1 MLPKAVLFDLDNTL
15 TNRALSIERYV
26 KCFLKDFGLVVHA
39 DSQAIVRLI
48 SQVDNGGYLKAGSA
62 FSSIRQ
68 AVGHVLAHELAWRV
82 AQTPQ
87 TLSDHWQIHFPRSAV
102 AMSGSELL
110 VAELS
115 RRDIRIAVVSN
126 GAESS
131 RQNTVACLPFASHID
146 AIFSSEKVGTTKP
159 APAIFLAAAEHLQ
172 VRPEECWFVGDHP
185 VNDYLGACSAGMHAV
200 WLRGFHDWPQ
210 EMGAAPVS
218 ISSLHEVVGLLNEI
232 TE

>member
-26 KCFLKDFGLVVHA
+26 KCFLKDFGLVVHT

-68 AVGHVLAHELAWRV
+68 AVGHILAHELAWRV
-82 AQTPQ
+82 AQTPQTPQ

-110 VAELS
+110 VDELS
-115 RRDIRIAVVSN
+115 RRDIKIAVVSN

-131 RQNTVACLPFASHID
+131 RQNTVACLPFASQID
-146 AIFSSEKVGTTKP
+146 AIFSSEKVGATKP
-159 APAIFLAAAEHLQ
+159 ASAIFLAAAEHLQ

-200 WLRGFHDWPQ
+200 WFRGFHDWPQ
-210 EMGAAPVS
+210 EMSAAPVS
-218 ISSLHEVVGLLNEI
+218 ISSLNEVVGLLHG
-232 TE
+232 